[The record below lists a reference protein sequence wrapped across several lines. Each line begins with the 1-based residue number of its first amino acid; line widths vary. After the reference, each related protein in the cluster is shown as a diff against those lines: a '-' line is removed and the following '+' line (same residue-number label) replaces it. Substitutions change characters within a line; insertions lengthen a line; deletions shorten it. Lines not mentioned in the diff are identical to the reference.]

1 MKNAGLWEIIRVINN
16 KAYEVKLPE
25 HLEWAG
31 LTPIF
36 HPSKLHLA
44 PTNPYPGQYQDP
56 QPPILITTGEDDKAH
71 EEWEIDE
78 ILDCRD
84 TKCFGVQ
91 YKATY

>member
-1 MKNAGLWEIIRVINN
+1 MKNAGPWEIICVINN
-16 KAYEVKLPE
+16 KAYKVKLPE
-25 HLEWAG
+25 HLKRAG

-36 HPSKLHLA
+36 YLSKLHLA

-56 QPPILITTGEDDKAH
+56 QPPILITTGDDDKGH

-84 TKCFGVQ
+84 TKCFGV
-91 YKATY
+91 